1 MSEVRPAPVPARPA
15 NAPPTG
21 RVTTGAGVVPAGA
34 AAGVVPPTTRP
45 RAGAGDLLTRP
56 TDVPPPA
63 RANDLPPPASLPG
76 PLCPALLDLPGPR
89 YAPYPVGPRPLRGP
103 LELYLTEVGAQDDR
117 SLLRAQELLDAEERA
132 RARAF
137 RRARDRDAY
146 VIAHATLRALLS
158 PLLGVPADELPL
170 MREPCA
176 GCGKPHGRPALRTS
190 GVHFSLSH
198 SGDLVLV
205 ALAGAPV
212 GVDVEGVAT
221 VEAVRGAQCA
231 LHAAEVAELALLPA
245 RDRQA
250 AFTRTWVRKEAYL
263 KGLGTGLVRDPALD
277 HVGTGPR
284 PVSPSP
290 EWVLR
295 DVLVPAGYAAAVAL
309 RRE

>member
-1 MSEVRPAPVPARPA
+1 MTADPGAVLTTPRMPTEVSDTPLSDSP
-15 NAPPTG
+15 
-21 RVTTGAGVVPAGA
+21 
-34 AAGVVPPTTRP
+34 
-45 RAGAGDLLTRP
+45 
-56 TDVPPPA
+56 
-63 RANDLPPPASLPG
+63 PG
-76 PLCPALLDLPGPR
+76 PLCPALLDLPGPQ
-89 YAPYPVGPRPLRGP
+89 YPPYPVGPRPLRGP
-103 LELYLTEVGAQDDR
+103 LELYLTEVGSQDDR
-117 SLLRAQELLDAEERA
+117 SLLRAQELLDAQERA

-137 RRARDRDAY
+137 RRPRDRDAY

-176 GCGKPHGRPALRTS
+176 GCGGPHGRPALRTS

-221 VEAVRGAQCA
+221 VEAVRSAQCA
-231 LHAAEVAELALLPA
+231 LHAAEVAELARLPA
-245 RDRQA
+245 HERQA

-290 EWVLR
+290 DWSLR

>member
-15 NAPPTG
+15 NAPPTA
-21 RVTTGAGVVPAGA
+21 RATAVAGVLPP
-34 AAGVVPPTTRP
+34 AAGVAPATRRP
-45 RAGAGDLLTRP
+45 RAGAGDVLARP
-56 TDVPPPA
+56 ADGPPPPVHDVPAPAPP
-63 RANDLPPPASLPG
+63 PG

-89 YAPYPVGPRPLRGP
+89 YAPYPVGPRPLRGR

-117 SLLRAQELLDAEERA
+117 SLLRAQELLDAQERA

-146 VIAHATLRALLS
+146 VIAHATLRSLLS

-212 GVDVEGVAT
+212 GVDVEGVAGE
-221 VEAVRGAQCA
+221 EAVRGAQCA

-245 RDRQA
+245 RERQA